1 MYEPGVPILMTGIL
15 CLEENDTLDVWG
27 RATPTFYS
35 VTDQEAWQSLRAS
48 QKVPLKA
55 TPAESEEA
63 RRMFDLEQAYY
74 R

>member
-27 RATPTFYS
+27 RAPPTFYS

>member
-27 RATPTFYS
+27 RAPPTFYS

-48 QKVPLKA
+48 QKVPPTTKA
-55 TPAESEEA
+55 PPH
-63 RRMFDLEQAYY
+63 RRCTL
-74 R
+74 